1 MNRFSILPKIMV
13 APNGARKTKEDHPN
27 LPISIAEIVEDAL
40 NCFNEGA
47 NAIHAHVRDQKG
59 NHCLDAGLYKELLSE
74 LDIKVP
80 ELPVQITTEAIGKF
94 SPKKQFEVVKQVQP
108 EAASVALI
116 EMMPNI
122 KELRLAQ
129 NFYNFSIENNIQI
142 QHILYSVEDLKL
154 FKKAIELKVIPEENL
169 QVLYVLGR
177 YEKNF
182 QSKTEDLNLFLEEHK
197 NIISEIDWGICAFGK
212 AETDCLIKSNFL
224 GGKIRVGFENNFY
237 NRDGTLASS
246 NAERVAELYKL
257 ISD

>member
-1 MNRFSILPKIMV
+1 MV

-142 QHILYSVEDLKL
+142 QHILYSVDDLKL

>member
-1 MNRFSILPKIMV
+1 MV

-27 LPISIAEIVEDAL
+27 LPITISEIVKEAV

-47 NAIHAHVRDQKG
+47 NAIHAHVRDKKG
-59 NHCLDAGLYKELLSE
+59 NHCLDVGLYRELLGE

-94 SPKKQFEVVKQVQP
+94 SPEEQFEVVKLVQP

-122 KELRLAQ
+122 KDPRLAQ
-129 NFYNFSIENNIQI
+129 NFYNFAIENNIQI

-154 FKKAIELKVIPEENL
+154 FKKAIELKVIPKKNL

-177 YEKNF
+177 YDKNF
-182 QSKTEDLNLFLEEHK
+182 QSKKEDLDKFLQEHK
-197 NIISEIDWGICAFGK
+197 NIVCEIDWGICAFGR
-212 AETDCLIKSNFL
+212 AETDCLIKSNRH
-224 GGKIRVGFENNFY
+224 GGKVRVGFENNFY
-237 NRDGTLASS
+237 NQDGTLASS
-246 NAERVAELYKL
+246 NAERVSEISKL
-257 ISD
+257 INA